1 MKKRKTSLTGV
12 FIRNLCLGM
21 VVPFMLI
28 LIFLAAQ
35 VYTEVR
41 AVKAEDYTLI
51 ANAISDNVDETI
63 QKYAQAVEMASKTT
77 YVKGM
82 KAAEAEPYLKQI
94 IEDSGNVWSHFLIT
108 DGAGTE
114 IAHTDG
120 AEHYG
125 TSIADRSYFT
135 VPWES
140 GKTIICEPTFSKS
153 TGNKILAIGTPIIN
167 GDKAAGV
174 LVGFVRL
181 EYVSAVLQNYDI
193 TENSYMFMLNSD
205 GALSGHPDDSI
216 VLQQNWLEAGAG
228 DSVSAEVIANMP
240 ATQKTV
246 VQKMT
251 AGEEGVVTGE
261 DYVYAFSEVG
271 DTGMVICIVAP
282 FNEAYSIV
290 MTVMK
295 IVFMSLIISL
305 LIGVV
310 ISILMAKSVA
320 SPISWIA
327 EQTRLLAQ
335 GKTQIIEK
343 KMGYKNTK
351 ELSGLK
357 DSITFLANSLES
369 MLSKLDN
376 ESSNMME
383 IVGKIADNVKSS
395 NENANETSAT
405 MEELAASMEEVSA
418 TTMSINS
425 SAEDTRDTIVGIAS
439 SADGGAAFA
448 KECQTRATE
457 SETIAI
463 NGKDN
468 TNNMVDN
475 IRSMLIESIE
485 NSKKA
490 NEIASLTD
498 EILGIASQTNLLALN
513 ASIEAARAGEAGKG
527 FAVVADEIR
536 ELAER
541 SKDTANNIQNISQTV
556 TGAVQRLAE
565 DAENMLHFIDETV
578 LKDYDNFAAVAND
591 YQKDSTYLE
600 EVLSEFNIKANA
612 LKENMESMTEGIS
625 NISKAV
631 EESASGIAMVAD
643 GTAELV
649 TNLSAINS
657 EVGDNKRISA
667 SLREEVDKFRQ

>member
-21 VVPFMLI
+21 VLPFMLI
-28 LIFLAAQ
+28 LVFLAAQ
-35 VYTEVR
+35 VYQEVR
-41 AVKAEDYTLI
+41 AVKAEDYSLI
-51 ANAISDNVDETI
+51 ANAIGDNVDETV
-63 QKYAQAVEMASKTT
+63 QKYALAVEVAAKNT
-77 YVKGM
+77 YVQDM
-82 KAAEAEPYLKQI
+82 QAAQAEDFLRQI
-94 IEDSGNVWSHFLIT
+94 MEDSGDVWSHFLIT
-108 DGAGTE
+108 DSTGTE

-125 TSIADRSYFT
+125 TSIADRAYFS

-140 GKTIICEPTFSKS
+140 GKTVICEPTFSKS
-153 TGNKILAIGTPIIN
+153 TGNKILAIGTPIKN
-167 GDKAAGV
+167 GDKTMGV

-181 EYVSAVLQNYDI
+181 EYISVVLQNYAV
-193 TENSYMFMLNSD
+193 TENSYIFMLNSD
-205 GALSGHPDDSI
+205 GSLSGHPDDSI
-216 VLQQNWLEAGAG
+216 VLQQNWLKAGED
-228 DSVSAEVIANMP
+228 DSASKQAIDAMTV
-240 ATQKTV
+240 TQKTV
-246 VQKMT
+246 VEKMT
-251 AGEEGVVTGE
+251 AGEEGVVTGD
-261 DYVYAFSEVG
+261 DYVYAFSGVG
-271 DTGMVICIVAP
+271 DTGMVICIVSP
-282 FNEAYSIV
+282 FSEAYSIV
-290 MTVMK
+290 ISVMTM
-295 IVFMSLIISL
+295 VFMALIL
-305 LIGVV
+305 TLVIGIVV
-310 ISILMAKSVA
+310 SILMAKSVA
-320 SPISWIA
+320 APIGWIA
-327 EQTRLLAQ
+327 AQTRLLAQ

-343 KMGYKNTK
+343 RMGYKKTK
-351 ELSGLK
+351 ELSELRE
-357 DSITFLANSLES
+357 SIAFLADSLES
-369 MLSKLDN
+369 MLSKLDK
-376 ESSNMME
+376 ESLTMTE

-425 SAEDTRDTIVGIAS
+425 SAEETRDTIVEIAS
-439 SADGGAAFA
+439 SADGGATFA

-457 SETIAI
+457 SEEAAI
-463 NGKDN
+463 NGKDT

-475 IRSMLIESIE
+475 IRSMLLDSIK

-490 NEIASLTD
+490 NEIATLTD

-513 ASIEAARAGEAGKG
+513 ASIEAARAGEAGRG

-541 SKDTANNIQNISQTV
+541 SKDTANNIQNISQMV

-565 DAENMLHFIDETV
+565 DSEHMLHFIDETV
-578 LKDYDNFAAVAND
+578 LKDYDKFAAVAND

-600 EVLSEFNIKANA
+600 GVLSEFNIKANA
-612 LKENMESMTEGIS
+612 LKENMESMAEGIS

-631 EESASGIAMVAD
+631 EESASGISMVAD

-667 SLREEVDKFRQ
+667 LLREEVDKFRQ

>member
-12 FIRNLCLGM
+12 FIRNLCVGI

-28 LIFLAAQ
+28 LLFLAMQ
-35 VYTEVR
+35 VYKQVR

-63 QKYAQAVEMASKTT
+63 KKYAQIVEMASKSP
-77 YVKGM
+77 YVQSLKP
-82 KAAEAEPYLKQI
+82 ADAEAYLRQI
-94 IEDSGNVWSHFLIT
+94 MEESGNVWSHFLIT
-108 DGAGTE
+108 DGTGIE
-114 IAHTDG
+114 IAHTEG

-125 TSIADRSYFT
+125 TSIADRSYFS
-135 VPWES
+135 VPWQS
-140 GKTIICEPTFSKS
+140 GKTIVCEPTFSKS
-153 TGNKILAIGTPIIN
+153 TGNKILAIGTPITD
-167 GDKAAGV
+167 GTKETGV

-181 EYVSAVLQNYDI
+181 EYVSAILQEYNV
-193 TENSYMFMLNSD
+193 TKNSYLFMLNSD

-216 VLQQNWLEAGAG
+216 VLQQNWLQAGAD
-228 DSVSAEVIANMP
+228 DSVSAEVIANLP

-251 AGEEGVVTGE
+251 AGEEGVITG
-261 DYVYAFSEVG
+261 DDFVYAFSGVG

-282 FNEAYSIV
+282 FSEAYSIV
-290 MTVMK
+290 ESVMT
-295 IVFMSLIISL
+295 IVFVAMIITL
-305 LIGVV
+305 LIGIVV
-310 ISILMAKSVA
+310 SVLMARSVA
-320 SPISWIA
+320 APISWIA
-327 EQTRLLAQ
+327 EQTRLLAK

-343 KMGYKNTK
+343 RMGYKKTK
-351 ELSGLK
+351 ELSGLR
-357 DSITFLANSLES
+357 DSITFLADSLES

-376 ESSNMME
+376 ESSNMLE
-383 IVGKIADNVKSS
+383 IVGKIAENVKSS

-425 SAEDTRDTIVGIAS
+425 SAEDTRDTIVEIAS

-448 KECQTRATE
+448 KDCQIRATE

-463 NGKDN
+463 KGKDN

-578 LKDYDNFAAVAND
+578 LRDYDNFATVAND

-600 EVLSEFNIKANA
+600 QILSDFNIKANA
-612 LKENMESMTEGIS
+612 LKENMESMTEGIN

-657 EVGDNKRISA
+657 EVGDNERISE
-667 SLREEVDKFRQ
+667 SFREEVDKFRQ